1 MDRLSNATLNRLPKS
16 IQKPDYDRSAIATGI
31 VHLGLGAF
39 HRAHQA
45 AYTDTLLADDPRW
58 GILGV
63 SLRSADTRDALQPQ
77 DALYSISVADGG
89 NIKRRVV
96 GALTGI
102 MVAP

>member
-39 HRAHQA
+39 HRAPQA

-58 GILGV
+58 AILGV

-77 DALYSISVADGG
+77 DALYSVSAAGG
-89 NIKRRVV
+89 CNIKRRVV

>member
-1 MDRLSNATLNRLPKS
+1 MDRLSNATLDRLPKS
-16 IQKPDYDRSAIATGI
+16 SIQKPGYDRSAIATGI

-63 SLRSADTRDALQPQ
+63 SLR
-77 DALYSISVADGG
+77 
-89 NIKRRVV
+89 
-96 GALTGI
+96 
-102 MVAP
+102 